1 MWPITLSGRL
11 PIVGLVG
18 RYLTNYLIGR
28 EPTPNRIAPLTPA
41 PCGPVVSCGIRTPF
55 GILSPCLGQVAHALL
70 TRPPLKHNRFHP
82 KTSALMSP
90 LDLHVLGTPPAFVLS
105 QDQTLPFNPFPI
117 SRSRGRPSLIGIICL
132 FAFLCSVSFSRF
144 SRASLSRSPARR
156 LTILPNLPPFVNP
169 FLQSFFGF
177 FCTFVI
183 AECLVLSCV

>member
-41 PCGPVVSCGIRTPF
+41 SCDTVVSCGIRTPF

-70 TRPPLKHNRFHP
+70 TRPPLKHTGFHP
-82 KTSALMSP
+82 KTSANLSP

-105 QDQTLPFNPFPI
+105 QDQTLAFNPLSSHRFPGSI
-117 SRSRGRPSLIGIICL
+117 LTHSELLS
-132 FAFLCSVSFSRF
+132 FLCVVVSVSFSRF
-144 SRASLSRSPARR
+144 GAARSRESA
-156 LTILPNLPPFVNP
+156 
-169 FLQSFFGF
+169 
-177 FCTFVI
+177 
-183 AECLVLSCV
+183 

>member
-28 EPTPNRIAPLTPA
+28 EPTPNRISPLTSI
-41 PCGPVVSCGIRTPF
+41 PCGTVVSCGIRTPF

-105 QDQTLPFNPFPI
+105 QDQTLAFNPFK
-117 SRSRGRPSLIGIICL
+117 SLALTRNLSLIGIICL
-132 FAFLCSVSFSRF
+132 FAFLPLLCIVFKVRICPPAANSVRSELDYHTKGYSICQPLFSDF
-144 SRASLSRSPARR
+144 FY
-156 LTILPNLPPFVNP
+156 I
-169 FLQSFFGF
+169 FLFFLLAHR
-177 FCTFVI
+177 I
-183 AECLVLSCV
+183 